1 MLEKKVLNTIQK
13 YELIK
18 YGDNIV
24 VGVSGG
30 PDSMTLLNVLCSLK
44 ETLQIHLFVAHINH
58 QIRKEAKQDEEYVK
72 DFCAA
77 HQIPFFVLE
86 KDVVQLAKEQKIGT
100 EEAGRKV
107 RYDFFEEICEKV
119 NASKIA
125 TAHTANDQAETVLM
139 NLMRGSGTNGLKG
152 MEVKRGK
159 YIRPLLEITRQ
170 EIEQYCQKQQLNPR
184 IDQTN
189 QENVYT
195 RNRIRNE
202 LIPYIEKNFNPSIV
216 ISLNRLSEIVK
227 EQEEYMEK
235 VVEKAYLEIMLEQ
248 NEEQIVLDLKKFT
261 SLEIVIKKR
270 ILLYTIT
277 KLFGTSQGIEK
288 IHIEDMLKLCEN
300 NIGNKYL
307 IPNKKMK
314 ILVKNK
320 KIILSV
326 NS

>member
-107 RYDFFEEICEKV
+107 RYDFFEEICKKV

-125 TAHTANDQAETVLM
+125 TAHTANDQAETILM

-216 ISLNRLSEIVK
+216 TSLNRLSEILK

>member
-86 KDVVQLAKEQKIGT
+86 KDVMQLAKEQKIGT

-107 RYDFFEEICEKV
+107 RYDFFEEICKKV

-125 TAHTANDQAETVLM
+125 TAHTANDQAETILM

-152 MEVKRGK
+152 IQVKRGK

-216 ISLNRLSEIVK
+216 TSLNRLSEIVK

-248 NEEQIVLDLKKFT
+248 NGEKIVLDLKKFT

-277 KLFGTSQGIEK
+277 KLFGTSQGIER

>member
-86 KDVVQLAKEQKIGT
+86 KDVMQLAKEQKIGT

-107 RYDFFEEICEKV
+107 RYDFFEEICKKV

-125 TAHTANDQAETVLM
+125 TAHTANDQAETILM

-170 EIEQYCQKQQLNPR
+170 EIEQYCQKQQINPR

-216 ISLNRLSEIVK
+216 TSLNRLSEIVK

-248 NEEQIVLDLKKFT
+248 NGEKIVLDLKKFT

-277 KLFGTSQGIEK
+277 KLFGTSQGIER

>member
-72 DFCAA
+72 DFCVA

-86 KDVVQLAKEQKIGT
+86 KDVMQLAKEQKIGT

-107 RYDFFEEICEKV
+107 RYDFFEEICKKV

-125 TAHTANDQAETVLM
+125 TAHTANDQAETILM

-152 MEVKRGK
+152 IQVKRGK

-216 ISLNRLSEIVK
+216 TSLNRLSEIVK

-248 NEEQIVLDLKKFT
+248 NGEKIVLDLKKFT

-277 KLFGTSQGIEK
+277 KLFGTSQGIER

>member
-107 RYDFFEEICEKV
+107 RYDFFEEICKKV

-125 TAHTANDQAETVLM
+125 TAHTANDQAETILM

-216 ISLNRLSEIVK
+216 TSLNRLSEIVK

>member
-1 MLEKKVLNTIQK
+1 M
-13 YELIK
+13 
-18 YGDNIV
+18 
-24 VGVSGG
+24 
-30 PDSMTLLNVLCSLK
+30 
-44 ETLQIHLFVAHINH
+44 
-58 QIRKEAKQDEEYVK
+58 
-72 DFCAA
+72 
-77 HQIPFFVLE
+77 
-86 KDVVQLAKEQKIGT
+86 VQLAKEQKIGT